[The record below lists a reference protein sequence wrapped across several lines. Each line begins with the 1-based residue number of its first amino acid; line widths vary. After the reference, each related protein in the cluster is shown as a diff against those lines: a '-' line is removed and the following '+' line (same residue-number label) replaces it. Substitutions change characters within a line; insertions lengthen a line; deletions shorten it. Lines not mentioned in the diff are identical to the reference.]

1 MTARNY
7 KGGTNLVVRNAEN
20 NQEIAT
26 ADIQGGGVWRL
37 FKIPENVNRIKVQFY
52 LIMIFRQIT
61 KRILQLQDG
70 YRYYSFIDTI
80 GVYSGSHLYV
90 KSRQV
95 NKNVKNSKKNLKL
108 ILELKIMVILLLH

>member
-61 KRILQLQDG
+61 KEFFN
-70 YRYYSFIDTI
+70 YKMVIDTTHLLTL
-80 GVYSGSHLYV
+80 SGFI
-90 KSRQV
+90 QV
-95 NKNVKNSKKNLKL
+95 TP
-108 ILELKIMVILLLH
+108 IRKI